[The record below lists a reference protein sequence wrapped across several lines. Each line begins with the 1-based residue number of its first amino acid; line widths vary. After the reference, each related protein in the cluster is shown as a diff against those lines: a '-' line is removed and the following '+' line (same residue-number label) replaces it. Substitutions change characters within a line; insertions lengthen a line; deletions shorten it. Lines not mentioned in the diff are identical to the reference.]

1 MPRSPIASLE
11 AVDYPDSDGQPMAE
25 SEFQFTPLVYA
36 VGALRNHFRDREDVY
51 VIGDLLLYYE
61 EGNRSAS
68 VAPDVFVVFGVPNHA
83 RHTYLLW
90 EEGKGPDWVLEVT
103 SRSTRQVDQGRKRDL
118 YARLGVSEYWQYD
131 PTGDYLDPLLQG
143 RVLSD
148 GGYGAALALDRVDEV
163 WSAYSPVLG
172 LNLRLD
178 DGVLRFHDPRRDEYL
193 LTHLEE
199 NRARQTEAAAHRA
212 EVEARRETEER
223 LQESEQARQ
232 AAEARVAELE
242 ARLRARQVT

>member
-61 EGNRSAS
+61 EGNPSAS

-83 RHTYLLW
+83 RRTYLLW

-118 YARLGVSEYWQYD
+118 YARLGVAEYWQYD
-131 PTGDYLDPLLQG
+131 PTGDYLDPPLQG
-143 RVLSD
+143 LVLAD

-199 NRARQTEAAAHRA
+199 NQGAAGGSRRHAGRKSRRGGKRRRACR
-212 EVEARRETEER
+212 
-223 LQESEQARQ
+223 SQ

-242 ARLRARQVT
+242 ARLRAR